1 MLVRND
7 RAKYSGGVYN
17 ESTLVL
23 VVGVVVDCLVN
34 GLEAEGKDGSS
45 SVSRVLGSV
54 SGFFALLSAAAP
66 AVRCNVTFFT
76 ALVAFDAG
84 LNLLSALLSRLFLPF
99 YVRLGYR
106 VCISR

>member
-34 GLEAEGKDGSS
+34 CLEAGGEDGSS
-45 SVSRVLGSV
+45 SVSHVLGSV
-54 SGFFALLSAAAP
+54 SVFLRSFPPPLLQSGAK
-66 AVRCNVTFFT
+66 
-76 ALVAFDAG
+76 
-84 LNLLSALLSRLFLPF
+84 
-99 YVRLGYR
+99 
-106 VCISR
+106 